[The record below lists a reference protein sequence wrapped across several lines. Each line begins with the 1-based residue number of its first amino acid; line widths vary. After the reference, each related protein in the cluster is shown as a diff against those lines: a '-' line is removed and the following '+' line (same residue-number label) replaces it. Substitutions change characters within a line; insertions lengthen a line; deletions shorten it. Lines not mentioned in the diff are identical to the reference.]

1 MQAIL
6 TLGLGL
12 GLCFSGSAFAQE
24 QVCPASK
31 AQVVKTTGT
40 QECTGQK
47 SECSGQEERLT
58 SARVQKLIE
67 GCDKGCEASKAQLT
81 ALKKAAGT
89 ECNQELLTKVQGLE
103 KGCAGGCETSKAT
116 LTKLSSLTKLG
127 SAVQEPKAEK
137 KVVVAGKPVEVK
149 TSERVAKLVENCDKG
164 CEASKTQ
171 LTAIK
176 KVAGTECNK
185 ELVTKI
191 QGWEKGCEG
200 GCETS
205 KAQLTAIKTALGDE
219 KKADKKTEASLSE
232 TTAQLVKWSE
242 GGCTAS
248 TAKLTAMKKA
258 AGTECC
264 EDLVTKIQAWEKG
277 CAGGCETSKTQL
289 TAVKKAMTDAGAVKT
304 EKKVEKSGDAS
315 VSDSVAQLVKYSES
329 GCAAST
335 AKLAALKK
343 ECGTECCEELVTKVK
358 ALEGNCAKGCDASKA
373 KLESLRTKL

>member
-89 ECNQELLTKVQGLE
+89 ECSQELLTKVQGLE

-116 LTKLSSLTKLG
+116 LTKLSS
-127 SAVQEPKAEK
+127 AVQEPKADK
-137 KVVVAGKPVEVK
+137 KVVVAGKPIEVK

-171 LTAIK
+171 LTALK

-219 KKADKKTEASLSE
+219 KKVEKKTEASLSE

-242 GGCTAS
+242 GGCATS
-248 TAKLTAMKKA
+248 TATLTAMKKA

-264 EDLVTKIQAWEKG
+264 NDLVTKIQAWEKG
-277 CAGGCETSKTQL
+277 CAGGCETSKAQL
-289 TAVKKAMTDAGAVKT
+289 TAVKKAMTDAAPA
-304 EKKVEKSGDAS
+304 KKVEKKTDAS
-315 VSDSVAQLVKYSES
+315 MSDTVAQLVKYSEG